1 MEDGKEP
8 LERLGT
14 TPPDNKG
21 AKEHFYD
28 NIPLSKKQLN
38 IIIVVLIVAI
48 IVFFVIGALMGNGVM

>member
-1 MEDGKEP
+1 MKHGQEP

-21 AKEHFYD
+21 AKEHIYD
-28 NIPLSKKQLN
+28 SIPLSKKQLN

-48 IVFFVIGALMGNGVM
+48 IVFFVIGVLMGNGVL